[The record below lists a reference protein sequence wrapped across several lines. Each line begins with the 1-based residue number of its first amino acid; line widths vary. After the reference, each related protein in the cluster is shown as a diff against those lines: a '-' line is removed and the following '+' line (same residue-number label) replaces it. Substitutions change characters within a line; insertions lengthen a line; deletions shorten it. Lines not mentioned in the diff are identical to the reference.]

1 MLRIS
6 RLTDYGIVLST
17 ALAQAPAENVFAVSE
32 LADRSRIPAP
42 TVAKV
47 LKQLTRAGIVE
58 SLRGARGGYRLSR
71 PAAAITV
78 REVITALEGPIAVT
92 ECASDTITGSCEH
105 EGRCDVQGNWQ
116 RINAAIQSALD
127 GIRLSDLAEGELI
140 SLERMLQRRAG

>member
-6 RLTDYGIVLST
+6 KLTDYGIVLST
-17 ALAQAPAENVFAVSE
+17 QLAQAKPESVFAVSE
-32 LADRSRIPAP
+32 LADRSRIPMP

-71 PAAAITV
+71 SAAAITV

-92 ECASDTITGSCEH
+92 ECASEASDCEH

-116 RINAAIQSALD
+116 RINAAIESALD

-140 SLERMLQRRAG
+140 SLDRMLQRRAG